1 MNKIHCSVWNAA
13 LGTWV
18 AVSELSRR
26 RGRSASS
33 TVAAATCLL
42 ALANLP
48 GSAWA
53 QAAGGGAAM
62 VGGGTGGRGGVGNG
76 GGAGGGN
83 IGMYPTSNGQ
93 APTAGT
99 GGAGGNGAAGAGGT
113 GGAVGATSVT
123 GSVSGASGTDGVADP
138 DPVYGAGGGGGGG
151 AAVYTSDTAI
161 TATSG
166 TILLGGNGGNGGAG
180 RLSGGGGGG
189 GAGLQS
195 VAANATVSNA
205 GQMTGGQGGAG
216 SPGQWAGGG
225 GGGGD
230 GMVLQGGGATV
241 TNSGT
246 ATGGRGGDGGTSF
259 AGLHGGGGEGGAGLA
274 LESSGNS
281 VLNTGALVG
290 GAGGAGGSSAVNGI
304 GGAGLRI
311 RGNTNTI
318 VNTGTLT
325 GGLAGDGTTR
335 GDAVR
340 ITGNDNSLE
349 LQNGSVITG
358 TLTANGTGN
367 LLRLSGAL
375 GGGTTS
381 LAAATY
387 RGFDRYEKTGTSTWT
402 LTGTTTEL
410 TPWNVLGGTLAI
422 ADDGALGNSAGTL
435 TLDGGTL
442 RATGT
447 TTGTRNV
454 TLGAGGA
461 AFEVDSA
468 QALRLN
474 GVLSGSGS
482 LQKTGAGTL
491 VLGGVNSYSGGT
503 LVSTGLLQAATT
515 GALGSGA
522 VTVNGALEFL
532 DGVDA
537 QALTITNQN
546 GFTTFRGASTAG
558 QSLITNNNASGT
570 DFYGTSSGGTS
581 TIINN
586 QSGFTYFRETTS
598 SADAHIVNNGGG
610 AATFFIQNGS
620 AGNAVI
626 DNNGGQARFYDSSTA
641 GSATITN
648 RSGGVTYF
656 IGSSSADSA
665 TLVNDGNGRVDA
677 SYHTGA
683 LSIGALS
690 GQGRLLLGAN
700 AVSLGAGGRD
710 SQFAGTV
717 EDGGEN
723 GGTGGSLV
731 KVGTGTLT
739 LSGANTYTGGTALKQ
754 GRLDLGH
761 SQALGTGT
769 LAMDD
774 GTTLGF
780 SADGLTIAN
789 AIELTGSNDPVIDT
803 GAFSET
809 LSGAITGGGFI
820 TKQGSGT
827 LTLTG
832 ANTYTGATNV
842 AQGTLRAGAA
852 NTFSASSAHSVAA
865 GATLDLAGFSQ
876 TVASLAN
883 SGTVSLIGTTPGTTL
898 TVNGPYAGNN
908 GVLRLGTALG
918 ADGSASDRL
927 VLDGST
933 AIASGS
939 TTVQIVNLSGLGA
952 LTSGNG
958 IEVISA
964 RNGATT
970 TAQTTKS
977 AFSLAG
983 SHVDAGAYEYRLHAA
998 DANGAGE
1005 NWYLRSTTNVV
1016 PPVDPVT
1023 PVTPVTPPA
1032 TPPVVVPTY
1041 RAEASLYAA
1050 LPSQLRQGSL
1060 AMLGDLRKRV
1070 GDDDVKGTA
1079 AMPAGGSGRR
1089 AWARVLSTDL
1099 DIQQGGTV
1107 SPTSKGRLTG
1117 VQAGTDLLATPN
1129 WRAGLYVGQLDGDAK
1144 VSGFASGLQNLRVG
1158 RNDLRSQYVG
1168 IYGTYSGDS
1177 GFYADAVVQS
1187 GRHRYTVQPNLGGGV
1202 EGKGHSLLGS
1212 VEVGQ
1217 AFALGASGWSVEPQL
1232 QLIHQH
1238 LDLNNSAIVGAVV
1251 EPEADS
1257 GWIARAGLRVKGEFG
1272 TGLGTLQPYGRF
1284 NVYRNSSG
1292 ADVARFVNGATRT
1305 DIVAPTGGT
1314 STELAG
1320 GFTLALGSATSLYGE
1335 VGKLWSSGGDAK
1347 VKSSVNASLGVR
1359 MKW

>member
-1 MNKIHCSVWNAA
+1 MNNIHCSVWNAA
-13 LGTWV
+13 LGAWV

-26 RGRSASS
+26 RRRGASS
-33 TVAAATCLL
+33 SAAAAVCLL
-42 ALANLP
+42 ALVSLP
-48 GSAWA
+48 GTASA

-62 VGGGTGGRGGVGNG
+62 VAGGTGGRGGAGNG
-76 GGAGGGN
+76 AGAGGGSV
-83 IGMYPTSNGQ
+83 GEYPTSNGQ
-93 APTAGT
+93 APTAGA

-113 GGAVGATSVT
+113 GGAVGATSAA
-123 GSVSGASGTDGVADP
+123 GSATGASGTNGVADP

-151 AAVYTSDTAI
+151 AAVYTTDTSI
-161 TATSG
+161 TVVGG
-166 TILLGGNGGNGGAG
+166 TTLLGGNGGNGGIG

-189 GAGLQS
+189 GAGLQA
-195 VAANATVSNA
+195 VAANAVVNNASLTV
-205 GQMTGGQGGAG
+205 TGGNGGNG
-216 SPGQWAGGG
+216 GVGQWAGGG

-230 GMVLQGGGATV
+230 GIVLQGGGAIVNNT
-241 TNSGT
+241 GT
-246 ATGGRGGDGGTSF
+246 ATGGNGGSGGTVTIG
-259 AGLHGGGGEGGAGLA
+259 GLVGGGGEGGAGLA

-290 GAGGAGGSSAVNGI
+290 GAGGAGGSSAANGI

-318 VNTGTLT
+318 VNTGILT
-325 GGLAGDGTTR
+325 GGFAGDGATR

-349 LQNGSVITG
+349 LQGGSVITG
-358 TLTANGTGN
+358 TLTANGIGN
-367 LLRLSGAL
+367 VLRLAGAL
-375 GGGTTS
+375 TDGTTS
-381 LAAATY
+381 LGAATY
-387 RGFDRYEKTGTSTWT
+387 RGFDRYEKTGASTWT

-410 TPWNVLGGTLAI
+410 TPWHVLGGTLAI
-422 ADDGALGNSAGTL
+422 ADDAALGSSAGTL

-447 TTGTRNV
+447 TAGTRNV
-454 TLGAGGA
+454 TVGAGGA
-461 AFEVDSA
+461 AFEIDPA
-468 QALRLN
+468 QALTLN

-491 VLGGVNSYSGGT
+491 VLGAANNYGGGT
-503 LVSTGLLQAATT
+503 LVNDGSLIATAS
-515 GALGSGA
+515 GALGSGP
-522 VTVNGALEFL
+522 VIVNASLTFET
-532 DGVDA
+532 GVNA
-537 QALTITNQN
+537 GSLSLTLQYGYTRFN
-546 GFTTFRGASTAG
+546 GTSTAG
-558 QSLITNNNASGT
+558 TASIVNNNGSGT
-570 DFYGTSSGGTS
+570 DFYGDSRAGTAS
-581 TIINN
+581 ITNN
-586 QSGFTYFRETTS
+586 DYAFTYFRETA
-598 SADAHIVNNGGG
+598 SAEQATILNPSGT
-610 AATFFIQNGS
+610 TFFIQNAT
-620 AGNAVI
+620 AGNANI
-626 DNNGGQARFYDSSTA
+626 DNSGGQARFYDSSSA
-641 GSATITN
+641 GSAKIIN
-648 RSGGVTYF
+648 RSGGITYF
-656 IGSSSADSA
+656 VNTSSAESA
-665 TLVNDGNGRVDA
+665 TIDNRAGGSVDA
-677 SYHTGA
+677 SYHTGG

-690 GQGRLLLGAN
+690 GAGRLLLGAE
-700 AVSLGAGGRD
+700 AVSVGALGTNTTISGVIA
-710 SQFAGTV
+710 
-717 EDGGEN
+717 DGGEN

-803 GAFSET
+803 GTFSET
-809 LSGAITGGGFI
+809 LSGAISGGGFI
-820 TKQGSGT
+820 TKQGSST

-883 SGTVSLIGTTPGTTL
+883 SGTVSLVGSAPGTTL
-898 TVNGPYAGNN
+898 TVSGPYAGNN

-927 VLDGST
+927 VLDGPT
-933 AIASGS
+933 AVASGS
-939 TTVQIVNLSGLGA
+939 TTVQVTNLSGLGA

-983 SHVDAGAYEYRLHAA
+983 GHVDAGAYEYRLHAA
-998 DANGAGE
+998 DAGGAGE

-1016 PPVDPVT
+1016 PPADPVA
-1023 PVTPVTPPA
+1023 PSPPDLPA
-1032 TPPVVVPTY
+1032 APPVVVPTY
-1041 RAEASLYAA
+1041 RAEASLYSA
-1050 LPSQLRQGSL
+1050 LPSQLRQGSI

-1079 AMPAGGSGRR
+1079 AAPAGSQRR
-1089 AWARVLSTDL
+1089 AWARVLSA
-1099 DIQQGGTV
+1099 DIDIRQGGTV

-1117 VQAGTDLLATPN
+1117 VQAGTDLLAAPN
-1129 WRAGLYVGQLDGDAK
+1129 WRAGLYVGQLDGDAR
-1144 VSGFASGLQNLRVG
+1144 VNGFASGLQNLRVG

-1177 GFYADAVVQS
+1177 GLYADAVVQS

-1212 VEVGQ
+1212 IEVGQ

-1251 EPEADS
+1251 QPEADS
-1257 GWIARAGLRVKGEFG
+1257 GWIARAGIRVKGELA

-1284 NVYRNSSG
+1284 NVYKSSSG

-1305 DIVAPTGGT
+1305 DIAAPTGGT

-1320 GFTLALGSATSLYGE
+1320 GFTLALGNTTSLYGE

-1359 MKW
+1359 VKW